1 MVKRTVL
8 ILLLCSTSLAAR
20 VLRHV
25 AMGGRHY
32 LVAYEIPD
40 DGTSGGP
47 PVQCHIVVYEIPSKL
62 VAKLPRIPPPP
73 PMFKTDIKFSDLTRK
88 LSIDG
93 LYCAGT
99 CAADDPQEWVR
110 KARGTNTE

>member
-1 MVKRTVL
+1 
-8 ILLLCSTSLAAR
+8 
-20 VLRHV
+20 
-25 AMGGRHY
+25 
-32 LVAYEIPD
+32 
-40 DGTSGGP
+40 
-47 PVQCHIVVYEIPSKL
+47 
-62 VAKLPRIPPPP
+62 
-73 PMFKTDIKFSDLTRK
+73 MFKTDIKFSDLTRK